1 MFQPGDNYNTKM
13 TFPKEENYAFKLA
26 FWNAREK
33 FQKTNTKEAKA
44 DVINMYRE
52 KVQFERERQPRNK
65 KRYETAKGFLRRA
78 EEKSEES
85 E

>member
-1 MFQPGDNYNTKM
+1 M

-26 FWNAREK
+26 FWNARK
-33 FQKTNTKEAKA
+33 KNQKTDTKEAKA

-52 KVQFERERQPRNK
+52 KVQFEKERQPRNK
-65 KRYETAKGFLRRA
+65 QRYETAKGFLRRA
-78 EEKSEES
+78 EEKSEDS